1 MNQIYKVIWSRVKHC
16 YVVVSEVAGRCGK
29 NGAVYEKKSLSFHA
43 FLCALALTG
52 CLMPG
57 MAEASFKGGNGAV
70 VDPNNSIAVGD
81 DAQTAGQYTVA
92 LGSRTRATNI
102 YAIAIGDQAKATGQ
116 GATAIGSLSLASALH
131 SLAVGD
137 QAHATGQDSSA
148 YGLLSDA
155 TGVGSV
161 ALGTVAKAHNN
172 NAIAVGNTS
181 TVTGLNSI
189 GIGSL
194 ANAAGT
200 QTVVVGRQAH
210 SDAASENSVA
220 IGQGAHA
227 GGQKR
232 VGEQYSAS
240 TIAIGNIA
248 YAAENGDVVIGRQAT
263 STVSQYHNHEGSSA
277 VVMGSEAHSYGS
289 RGDVVLG
296 SGAEANIIRKG
307 TTNPAD
313 AAGYSQS
320 IAIGSMAKVY
330 GTQAMAIG
338 GDVKSIGHS
347 SIAIGGNDV
356 DLVKS
361 DLQAAV
367 PGFWAAGAQN
377 KFERETAALY
387 PGMTLGSA
395 ALSTSE
401 YRSNTASIGAASIAM
416 GAMTQ
421 SFGIGSTAIGVNS
434 MSKGAASTSIGV
446 IARSWG
452 KNSLAIGSQ
461 AGAYGDKSTS
471 LGDTNMVGFDMTD
484 GTTSGAASSAVGT
497 DNKVYGN
504 NSYAIGGGN
513 TIGSATI
520 TETTE
525 ANGDKIKK
533 VTAGTVKGNT
543 AGAFGYKN
551 TITTD
556 NAYVVGNNSTA
567 SADGAMVL
575 GSSASVTGKNGVA
588 LGNNT
593 KVANENAVAIGN
605 GSETAAAVATPSAT
619 INGVAHNFAGVNP
632 ASTVSVGKA
641 GAERTITNV
650 AAGRISATSTD
661 AINGSQL
668 YAVTSEVDK
677 GVAYAGDVKD
687 AAAATNKFTRKL
699 GEQTNIIGGVT
710 DTSKLTDGNIGVVS
724 NGTDTLNIKLAK
736 DVKVDSVT
744 AGNTVINNNG
754 LTVGGKTYVTNNGIN
769 ANNAPITNVAS
780 GGTTDSN
787 AANIGDVKKA
797 AAGAKATVTG
807 DKQAT
812 VTNTTAADGHV
823 DYVVS
828 ATKTTL
834 AAEAGGKVSVTGG
847 TEDANGVIAYTVG
860 LDAATKTAIN
870 NIGGGTIAAGDNKTV
885 TGDTVNTYLNNNYYD
900 KPTMDTK
907 LGDKANTNMDNITN
921 AGKTVINDI
930 AADAVKVVN
939 GKNTTVTPG
948 TEAGANGT
956 VKTYAVNV
964 SGDLT
969 GITSISNQK
978 TAPGGTTTGAK
989 ITLGDTTN
997 TMNVGGAQINNV
1009 ADGTAGTDAVNVN
1022 QLNDVKTLAGKHTTI
1037 KAKDANV
1044 TVTEGTNGDGGKE
1057 FTVGL
1062 GNVVTV
1068 GQTHPVTVNG
1078 DAGTVNGLTN
1088 TTWDIDNPQPVSGQA
1103 ATEDQLKTVS
1113 DGVKTNKTNITKN
1126 ANDITNINT
1135 TIGKGLNFS
1144 GDSGADINKKLGDK
1158 LEIKGGASADLTDGN
1173 IGVVSDGAKL
1183 NVKLKKDVDLG
1194 PNGSLTINGKT
1205 YVNKDGLNANNQ
1217 KITNVATGT
1226 AGTDAVNVDQLNA
1239 AIGGTAKA
1247 TTVKAKD
1254 ANVTVTEG
1262 TSAETGGREYTVGL
1276 GNVVTVGQTHPV
1288 TVNGDAGT
1296 VNGLTNTTWDID
1308 NPQPV
1313 SGQAATEDQL
1323 KTVSDGVKTNKTN
1336 ITKNTN
1342 DITNINTTIGKG
1354 LNFKGDDATV
1364 VNKKL
1369 GEQLDIKGGAD
1380 ASKLSD
1386 ENIGVVSGN
1395 GALNIKLAKDV
1406 KVDSVTTG
1414 NTVINNNGLTVGGK
1428 TYVTNN
1434 GINANNQKVTNVADG
1449 QVAAGSKDAVNGGQL
1464 HDTKNEVINK
1474 GLRFDAD
1481 NNSEKTNKLGSKV
1494 TVNGDNNITT
1504 EITQTGDDTKI
1515 GVKLNED
1522 IHVKTVTATDMVKAG
1537 GVTMGS
1543 QTSGGTTGNYVTGL
1557 DNKTWNVTNPTAV
1570 SGRAATEDQLKTV
1583 TEAINNQSATATDYR
1598 LVQNASSA
1606 DGSYTVDTNGNI
1618 DLTVEDK
1625 NHAGQKE
1632 TVKLKDIAS
1641 KSKLDDVIAKGLQF
1655 DANAGGTKT
1664 NKLGSKITVKGEGTA
1679 ADTEYSGENLK
1690 TFITQ
1695 DPAGNTTI
1703 DVKMNKNLK
1712 VETIVATGKDG
1723 KDGKIGINGKDGVTT
1738 NISVTRDG
1746 KPGVDGAPGT
1756 TTTRIVYQ
1764 KPDGTNEEVATLN
1777 DGMKYGGD
1785 TGAVIK
1791 KKLNEQVNVIGG
1803 IADETKLTTDD
1814 NIGVVSDGSNNLK
1827 VRLAKALKG
1836 LESVTTGD
1844 TVMNNNGVTINNGA
1858 AGNTVSLTK
1867 DGLDNGGNKIT
1878 NVAAGDV
1885 SANST
1890 DAVNGSQLH
1899 EVKTLAGQHTTVKA
1913 KDANVTVTE
1922 RPNGT
1927 GGKEYT
1933 IGLGD
1938 KVTLGTD
1945 PSKQV
1950 SINGTTGII
1959 KAGDKVTIDGT
1970 TGNIDAGKVKIN
1982 GKDGTV
1988 NELTNKTWDPNNF
2001 TSGQAATEDQLKAV
2015 DQKIT
2020 NTSEELTKKG
2030 MDFAGNEGEF
2040 HRNLGDKVTIKGE
2053 GTKAASEYSGEN
2065 IKTIADANGNITVKM
2080 DKNLKTETIV
2090 ATGKNGKDGK
2100 IGINGKD
2107 GVTTN
2112 ISVTRDGKPGVDG
2125 TNITRLVIEEKD
2137 GTKHDVATLDDGMKY
2152 GGDTGNVI
2160 KKKLNEQVNVVGGI
2174 TDTNKLTTEDNLGV
2188 VSDGNNNLKVRMAKD
2203 LKGLNSVTTNTLT
2216 VGDVKIDNSGINAG
2230 NKKITNVAAGDISAN
2245 STDAVN
2251 GGQLWK
2257 TNQTINNIGG
2267 AVNELGDRM
2276 DRVGAG
2282 AAALAALH
2290 PLDFDPDDK
2299 WDVAAGYGNYK
2310 DAHAVAVG
2318 AFYRPN
2324 EDTMFS
2330 VGGSFGGGEN
2340 MVNAGVSV
2348 KLGQGNHVSTSK
2360 VAMAKEIVDLR
2371 DENKDLKK
2379 RLDTMEQKMNSILG
2393 ILDMGKK
2400 KDFPDVPENHWAY
2413 EYVATLAGNG
2423 ILEGYPDGM
2432 FSGERS
2438 MTRYEFAAMFYR
2450 ALKNGAPVDDNMDRA
2465 MNEFEPELRQI
2476 RLDRIRVDRISGKDN
2491 DRNKVERVRVN
2502 SEDDKANNDYRDVY
2516 GSHISPKA

>member
-1 MNQIYKVIWSRVKHC
+1 MNQIYKVIWSRVKRC
-16 YVVVSEVAGRCGK
+16 YVVVSEIAGRCGK

-57 MAEASFKGGNGAV
+57 VAEASFKGGNGAV

-172 NAIAVGNTS
+172 NAIAIGNTS
-181 TVTGLNSI
+181 TVTGLNAI

-307 TTNPAD
+307 ATNPLD
-313 AAGYSQS
+313 NPEYSQS

-338 GDVKSIGHS
+338 GDAISIGHS
-347 SIAIGGNDV
+347 SIAIGGNDIDKV
-356 DLVKS
+356 QT

-367 PGFWAAGAQN
+367 PGLWAAGAQN

-387 PGMTLGSA
+387 PGTTLGSA

-484 GTTSGAASSAVGT
+484 GTTSGAASSAIGT

-504 NSYAIGGGN
+504 NSYVIGGGN

-533 VTAGTVKGNT
+533 VTTGTVKGST

-551 TITTD
+551 TVTTD
-556 NAYVVGNNSTA
+556 NAYVVGNNSAA

-619 INGVAHNFAGVNP
+619 INGVTHNFAGVNP

-677 GVAYAGDVKD
+677 GVAYAGDVK
-687 AAAATNKFTRKL
+687 AAAAAANKFTRKL
-699 GEQTNIIGGVT
+699 GEQTNIVGGVT
-710 DTSKLTDGNIGVVS
+710 DTSKLTDGNIGVIS

-736 DVKVDSVT
+736 DLKVDSVT
-744 AGNTVINNNG
+744 TGNTVINNNG

-780 GGTTDSN
+780 GGTIDSN

-807 DKQAT
+807 AKQAT
-812 VTNTTAADGHV
+812 VTSTVDVADGHT

-907 LGDKANTNMDNITN
+907 LGDKANTNLDNITN

-969 GITSISNQK
+969 GITSISNQQ
-978 TAPGGTTTGAK
+978 TTPAGGTTGAK

-997 TMNVGGAQINNV
+997 TVDVGGA
-1009 ADGTAGTDAVNVN
+1009 
-1022 QLNDVKTLAGKHTTI
+1022 
-1037 KAKDANV
+1037 
-1044 TVTEGTNGDGGKE
+1044 
-1057 FTVGL
+1057 
-1062 GNVVTV
+1062 
-1068 GQTHPVTVNG
+1068 
-1078 DAGTVNGLTN
+1078 
-1088 TTWDIDNPQPVSGQA
+1088 
-1103 ATEDQLKTVS
+1103 
-1113 DGVKTNKTNITKN
+1113 
-1126 ANDITNINT
+1126 
-1135 TIGKGLNFS
+1135 
-1144 GDSGADINKKLGDK
+1144 
-1158 LEIKGGASADLTDGN
+1158 
-1173 IGVVSDGAKL
+1173 
-1183 NVKLKKDVDLG
+1183 
-1194 PNGSLTINGKT
+1194 
-1205 YVNKDGLNANNQ
+1205 
-1217 KITNVATGT
+1217 KITNVA
-1226 AGTDAVNVDQLNA
+1226 D
-1239 AIGGTAKA
+1239 
-1247 TTVKAKD
+1247 
-1254 ANVTVTEG
+1254 
-1262 TSAETGGREYTVGL
+1262 
-1276 GNVVTVGQTHPV
+1276 
-1288 TVNGDAGT
+1288 GD
-1296 VNGLTNTTWDID
+1296 
-1308 NPQPV
+1308 
-1313 SGQAATEDQL
+1313 
-1323 KTVSDGVKTNKTN
+1323 
-1336 ITKNTN
+1336 
-1342 DITNINTTIGKG
+1342 
-1354 LNFKGDDATV
+1354 
-1364 VNKKL
+1364 
-1369 GEQLDIKGGAD
+1369 
-1380 ASKLSD
+1380 
-1386 ENIGVVSGN
+1386 
-1395 GALNIKLAKDV
+1395 
-1406 KVDSVTTG
+1406 
-1414 NTVINNNGLTVGGK
+1414 
-1428 TYVTNN
+1428 
-1434 GINANNQKVTNVADG
+1434 VAPN
-1449 QVAAGSKDAVNGGQL
+1449 SKDAVNGGQL
-1464 HDTKNEVINK
+1464 NEVKELAGKHTIVKVDGQENRTDGNLLITK
-1474 GLRFDAD
+1474 TD
-1481 NNSEKTNKLGSKV
+1481 NNGQATYDLKLNDELTVGKTGAAGKDGS
-1494 TVNGDNNITT
+1494 
-1504 EITQTGDDTKI
+1504 I
-1515 GVKLNED
+1515 GVK
-1522 IHVKTVTATDMVKAG
+1522 
-1537 GVTMGS
+1537 
-1543 QTSGGTTGNYVTGL
+1543 
-1557 DNKTWNVTNPTAV
+1557 
-1570 SGRAATEDQLKTV
+1570 
-1583 TEAINNQSATATDYR
+1583 
-1598 LVQNASSA
+1598 
-1606 DGSYTVDTNGNI
+1606 
-1618 DLTVEDK
+1618 
-1625 NHAGQKE
+1625 
-1632 TVKLKDIAS
+1632 
-1641 KSKLDDVIAKGLQF
+1641 
-1655 DANAGGTKT
+1655 
-1664 NKLGSKITVKGEGTA
+1664 
-1679 ADTEYSGENLK
+1679 
-1690 TFITQ
+1690 
-1695 DPAGNTTI
+1695 
-1703 DVKMNKNLK
+1703 
-1712 VETIVATGKDG
+1712 GKDG
-1723 KDGKIGINGKDGVTT
+1723 SAVAINGKDG
-1738 NISVTRDG
+1738 S
-1746 KPGVDGAPGT
+1746 
-1756 TTTRIVYQ
+1756 
-1764 KPDGTNEEVATLN
+1764 
-1777 DGMKYGGD
+1777 
-1785 TGAVIK
+1785 
-1791 KKLNEQVNVIGG
+1791 IG
-1803 IADETKLTTDD
+1803 L
-1814 NIGVVSDGSNNLK
+1814 
-1827 VRLAKALKG
+1827 
-1836 LESVTTGD
+1836 
-1844 TVMNNNGVTINNGA
+1844 NGA
-1858 AGNTVSLTK
+1858 NGAN
-1867 DGLDNGGNKIT
+1867 GL
-1878 NVAAGDV
+1878 
-1885 SANST
+1885 
-1890 DAVNGSQLH
+1890 
-1899 EVKTLAGQHTTVKA
+1899 
-1913 KDANVTVTE
+1913 
-1922 RPNGT
+1922 
-1927 GGKEYT
+1927 
-1933 IGLGD
+1933 
-1938 KVTLGTD
+1938 
-1945 PSKQV
+1945 
-1950 SINGTTGII
+1950 
-1959 KAGDKVTIDGT
+1959 
-1970 TGNIDAGKVKIN
+1970 
-1982 GKDGTV
+1982 
-1988 NELTNKTWDPNNF
+1988 
-2001 TSGQAATEDQLKAV
+2001 
-2015 DQKIT
+2015 
-2020 NTSEELTKKG
+2020 
-2030 MDFAGNEGEF
+2030 
-2040 HRNLGDKVTIKGE
+2040 TIKG
-2053 GTKAASEYSGEN
+2053 G
-2065 IKTIADANGNITVKM
+2065 
-2080 DKNLKTETIV
+2080 
-2090 ATGKNGKDGK
+2090 
-2100 IGINGKD
+2100 
-2107 GVTTN
+2107 
-2112 ISVTRDGKPGVDG
+2112 DGKPGVDG

-2152 GGDTGNVI
+2152 GGDTGAVIKKKLNEQVNVIGGITDTNKLTTEDNLGVVSDGSNNLKVRLAKALKGLESVTTGNTVMNNDGVTINNGAAGNPVSLTKNGLNNGGNTITNVADGINGTDAVNVNQLNTVAGEAAKHTTVKAKDSNVTVTERPNASGGTEYTIGLGDKVTLGTDPAKQVSIDGTTGIIKAGDKVTINGTTGNIDAGKVKINGKDGTVNGLTNKTWDPNNITSGQAATEDQLKEVDNKITNTSTELTNKGMDFAGNDGEFHRNLGEKVTIKGEGTKAASEYSGENIKTFADANGNLTVKMDKNLKTETIIAAGKDGKNGKIGINGNDGQTTNISVTSDGKPGVDGAPGTTTTRIVYEKPDGTKEEVATLNDGMKYGGDTGAVI

-2267 AVNELGDRM
+2267 AVNELGTRVN
-2276 DRVGAG
+2276 RVGAG

-2310 DAHAVAVG
+2310 DAHAVSVG

-2348 KLGQGNHVSTSK
+2348 KLGQGNHVSTSR
-2360 VAMAKEIVDLR
+2360 VALAKEV
-2371 DENKDLKK
+2371 EDLKAIVK
-2379 RLDTMEQKMNSILG
+2379 AQSAEIKAMRGAMQSGTSVM
-2393 ILDMGKK
+2393 
-2400 KDFPDVPENHWAY
+2400 KDVNFPDVPKDHWAY
-2413 EYVATLAGNG
+2413 SYVKSLADRGL
-2423 ILEGYPDGM
+2423 LEGYPDGE
-2432 FSGERS
+2432 FKGDRS
-2438 MTRYEFAAMFYR
+2438 MTRYEFAAIIYR
-2450 ALKNGAPVDDNMDRA
+2450 ALQNGAPIDSDMA
-2465 MNEFEPELRQI
+2465 KAIGEFDPEINRI
-2476 RLDRIRVDRISGKDN
+2476 KDLDRTRVDRISGKDN
-2491 DRNKVERVRVN
+2491 DRHKVERVRVN
-2502 SEDDKANNDYRDVY
+2502 NESNKEKGDYRDVY
-2516 GSHISPKA
+2516 GSHISPEA

>member
-29 NGAVYEKKSLSFHA
+29 NGAVYEKKSLSFRA

-52 CLMPG
+52 CLLPG

-387 PGMTLGSA
+387 PGTTLGSA

-471 LGDTNMVGFDMTD
+471 LGDTNTVGFDMTD

-551 TITTD
+551 TVTTD

-677 GVAYAGDVKD
+677 GVAYAGDVK
-687 AAAATNKFTRKL
+687 AAAAAANKFTRKL
-699 GEQTNIIGGVT
+699 GEQTNIVGGVT
-710 DTSKLTDGNIGVVS
+710 DTSKLTDGNIGVIS

-736 DVKVDSVT
+736 DLKVDSVT
-744 AGNTVINNNG
+744 TGNTVINNNG
-754 LTVGGKTYVTNNGIN
+754 LTVGGNTYVTNNGIN

-780 GGTTDSN
+780 GGTIDSN

-807 DKQAT
+807 AKQAT
-812 VTNTTAADGHV
+812 VTSTVDVADGHT

-907 LGDKANTNMDNITN
+907 LGDKANTNLDNITN

-997 TMNVGGAQINNV
+997 TVNVGGAQINNV

-1022 QLNDVKTLAGKHTTI
+1022 QLNDVKTLAGKHTTV

-1044 TVTEGTNGDGGKE
+1044 TVTKGTSAETGGRE
-1057 FTVGL
+1057 YTVGL

-1135 TIGKGLNFS
+1135 TIGKGLNF
-1144 GDSGADINKKLGDK
+1144 
-1158 LEIKGGASADLTDGN
+1158 
-1173 IGVVSDGAKL
+1173 
-1183 NVKLKKDVDLG
+1183 
-1194 PNGSLTINGKT
+1194 
-1205 YVNKDGLNANNQ
+1205 
-1217 KITNVATGT
+1217 
-1226 AGTDAVNVDQLNA
+1226 
-1239 AIGGTAKA
+1239 
-1247 TTVKAKD
+1247 
-1254 ANVTVTEG
+1254 
-1262 TSAETGGREYTVGL
+1262 
-1276 GNVVTVGQTHPV
+1276 
-1288 TVNGDAGT
+1288 
-1296 VNGLTNTTWDID
+1296 
-1308 NPQPV
+1308 
-1313 SGQAATEDQL
+1313 
-1323 KTVSDGVKTNKTN
+1323 
-1336 ITKNTN
+1336 
-1342 DITNINTTIGKG
+1342 
-1354 LNFKGDDATV
+1354 KGDDATV
-1364 VNKKL
+1364 INKKL

-1386 ENIGVVSGN
+1386 GNIGVVSGN

-1464 HDTKNEVINK
+1464 HDAKNEVINK

-1522 IHVKTVTATDMVKAG
+1522 IHVKTVTAADTVKAG

-1583 TEAINNQSATATDYR
+1583 TEAINNQSAAATDYR

-1712 VETIVATGKDG
+1712 VETIVATGENG

-1756 TTTRIVYQ
+1756 TTTRIVYE
-1764 KPDGTNEEVATLN
+1764 KPDGTKEEVATLN

-1803 IADETKLTTDD
+1803 ITDENKLTTED
-1814 NIGVVSDGSNNLK
+1814 NLGVVSDGNNNLK

-1836 LESVTTGD
+1836 LESITAGD
-1844 TVMNNNGVTINNGA
+1844 TFINNNGITISNGA

-1867 DGLDNGGNKIT
+1867 NGLDNGGNKIT

-1899 EVKTLAGQHTTVKA
+1899 DVKTLAGQHTTVKA
-1913 KDANVTVTE
+1913 KDSNITVTE
-1922 RPNGT
+1922 GTNGT

-1933 IGLGD
+1933 VGLGD

-1950 SINGTTGII
+1950 SIDGTTGII

-1988 NELTNKTWDPNNF
+1988 NGLTNKTWDPNNI

-2030 MDFAGNEGEF
+2030 MDFAGNDGEF

-2065 IKTIADANGNITVKM
+2065 IKTFADANGNLTVKM

-2125 TNITRLVIEEKD
+2125 APGTTTTRIVYEKPD
-2137 GTKHDVATLDDGMKY
+2137 GTKEEVATLNDGMKY
-2152 GGDTGNVI
+2152 GGDTGAVI

-2432 FSGERS
+2432 FGGDRT

-2502 SEDDKANNDYRDVY
+2502 SEDDKAKNDYRDVY
-2516 GSHISPKA
+2516 GSHISPKV